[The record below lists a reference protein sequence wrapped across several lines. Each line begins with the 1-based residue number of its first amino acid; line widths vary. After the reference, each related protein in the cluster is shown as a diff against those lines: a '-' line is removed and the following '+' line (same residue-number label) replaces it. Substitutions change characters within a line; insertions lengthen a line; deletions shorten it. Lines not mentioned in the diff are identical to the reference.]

1 MVALGKDTLIT
12 YICSRNR
19 NNWCHS
25 KSFFKN
31 SIWRRINTFWSTVGV
46 FIIWFVRLTDL
57 FCWSVVMKTATSSC
71 FSSFTSAC
79 LSSWPDSTHW
89 LILLKIWKQYVH
101 GLYVEFHHKNTKS
114 CIVSIFTRHV
124 YIKTNW
130 MFNNEFIE
138 KLSPWNL
145 ALTGMKGKLMQKV
158 EMNISSQVRIEPRVL
173 YIKIHHNDSTQS
185 EQFKILCH

>member
-1 MVALGKDTLIT
+1 MIALGKDALIT
-12 YICSRNR
+12 YICISNR

-25 KSFFKN
+25 KSFLKIPFEEELTL
-31 SIWRRINTFWSTVGV
+31 SEAL
-46 FIIWFVRLTDL
+46 IWFVRLTDL

-89 LILLKIWKQYVH
+89 LILLKIWQQYVH

-124 YIKTNW
+124 YIKNKL
-130 MFNNEFIE
+130 NVYNDFIE

-145 ALTGMKGKLMQKV
+145 ALTGKKGKLMQKV
-158 EMNISSQVRIEPRVL
+158 EMNISSQVGIKPGVL
-173 YIKIHHNDSTQS
+173 YI
-185 EQFKILCH
+185 